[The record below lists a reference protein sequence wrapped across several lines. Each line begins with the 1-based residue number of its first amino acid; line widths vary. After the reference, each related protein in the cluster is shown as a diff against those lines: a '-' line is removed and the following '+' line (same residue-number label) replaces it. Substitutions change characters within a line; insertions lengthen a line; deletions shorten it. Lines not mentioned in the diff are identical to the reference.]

1 LSDDTGLLEHA
12 RNSIARREHGYCVDD
27 VSRGLLVACREPQPT
42 ALVAG
47 LAEPL
52 SVAVISDLLGVPEAD
67 RPLLRPWSA
76 QICGMYEVNPSEEA
90 GRVASRAANE
100 FSDYLR
106 GLIRE
111 RRARPADDLVTALTQ
126 VVDGGDQLTEDELI
140 GTVVLLLNAGH
151 EATVNF
157 TGIGW
162 WQLFRHPDQLDRL
175 RRDPGLLPRAI
186 DELLRYDTP
195 LQMFERWVLEDV
207 EIGGVAVPKGAELG
221 LLFGSANRDP
231 AVFADPDRLD
241 LTRADAAQHLS
252 FGAGVH
258 YCLGAPLGRLELEL
272 SFGTLLRR
280 LPAMAPA
287 AEVTWTELESPLF
300 PGRWVTRITVDPD
313 TAKVA
318 WATFSGWRSGESY
331 PHILM
336 TSDGGSTWVDIA
348 GKKIP
353 QAPINDVI
361 RHPAK
366 PKWLFVATDVGVYRT
381 TNLGQTWL
389 KVGANLPLVPVNDI
403 DLPAGSNTLYAAT
416 YGRSVWTTSLADVAS

>member
-1 LSDDTGLLEHA
+1 MSTAGAPRAPTGRGPRQLPTEAFTPADPGFVADPYPAYARLREAGRVLYDPDSDHWLVPHHADVNALLRDRRFGRAYLHVATHA
-12 RNSIARREHGYCVDD
+12 EMGRPDEPDYLGPFWHLIRNGMLDREPPDHTRLRR
-27 VSRGLLVACREPQPT
+27 LVARAFTPRMVERLRDRVQGRVDRLVDGLEG
-42 ALVAG
+42 AGGGDLVAD

-52 SVAVISDLLGVPEAD
+52 SVAVISDLLGIPEAD

-76 QICGMYEVNPSEEA
+76 QICGMYEVNPTEEA
-90 GRVASRAANE
+90 GRVASRAATE

-106 GLIRE
+106 ELSRE
-111 RRARPADDLVTALTQ
+111 RRDRPADDLITALTQ

-162 WQLFRHPDQLDRL
+162 WQLFRHPDQLEL
-175 RRDPGLLPRAI
+175 LGGEPGLLPRAI

-207 EIGGVAVPKGAELG
+207 EVAGVAVPKGAELG

-241 LTRADAAQHLS
+241 LARPDAAQHLS

-280 LPAMAPA
+280 LPRLAPA
-287 AEVTWTELESPLF
+287 AEPAWKPTYILRGLEAFRVT
-300 PGRWVTRITVDPD
+300 
-313 TAKVA
+313 A
-318 WATFSGWRSGESY
+318 
-331 PHILM
+331 
-336 TSDGGSTWVDIA
+336 
-348 GKKIP
+348 
-353 QAPINDVI
+353 
-361 RHPAK
+361 
-366 PKWLFVATDVGVYRT
+366 
-381 TNLGQTWL
+381 
-389 KVGANLPLVPVNDI
+389 
-403 DLPAGSNTLYAAT
+403 
-416 YGRSVWTTSLADVAS
+416 